1 MAQESDDN
9 TIGKRA
15 AHFRLRPRLTILVV
29 VFACIGAVLI
39 LLSLAEAVSGKTEVI
54 VVARNGELYAEI
66 NGRTTDV
73 PADKLDP
80 VRLNEFVL
88 PLLSDGSGNLR
99 SGAVEDSPGWQP
111 TMQNAFSFL
120 GVAGGWFQH
129 LQPAAR
135 WDDAKVGG
143 DGVARYILSNGR
155 GRAWLQLV
163 SGESGEGYAL
173 AVQPESRNMAWWRLE
188 RGVPVELLDSIS
200 YRPQGKSTVADLTSD
215 FVITLAAGGILLV
228 LALISALILSW
239 RKAGEGRE
247 GTNTA
252 VRPIAKAQGEQRGLL
267 GRLRDIASRRYMP
280 ALALFF
286 AGTVLSSVICLSV
299 LDGIPH
305 VQDEVAYI
313 FQGKIFAEGRWWVP
327 APEAS
332 AQEFFN
338 HEFIQMSEGR
348 WFGKYPPGY
357 PLLLAPGLW
366 AGLPWLINALGAGVS
381 LALVYMSGRL
391 MFNRRVGAWAA
402 LMGLI
407 SPWVLLM
414 SGSYMSH
421 PTGMMWSALFLFSLV
436 RMHSPFE
443 RDAGIPTDA
452 QGGRHKIRGSDLI
465 KWPLMGGGAIG
476 MLFIT
481 RQLTAVGIGLGA
493 AVWALGLLALDRG
506 RRMERL
512 LQLVMIVVGFVP
524 FLFLMLYDNRQ
535 LTGDWLDFPQNVD
548 SQLGFGPGIGSPQG
562 HTPAMGAFNVLLF
575 WRTLVP
581 LFNGWPA
588 PLAMAPIA
596 LGLFAW
602 VMDGSKRWVKWDV
615 LLWLCW
621 SCLVA
626 SYVFWWSSTTI
637 YGPRYWYEGMP
648 FLLLIAGRGVDVL
661 GKVAHRC
668 ALAVVP
674 NGRALA
680 SRLTWVVPGL
690 IAGMLSMYNLT
701 QTEPHQFGLYRGY
714 NDITPSALRKAEA
727 AHLSNA
733 LVFVQLRPP
742 PHSLRD
748 YGKVFFAND
757 PLLRGNIVYARD
769 LGREANLSLL
779 PMFSGRQP
787 YWLPLDGPP
796 VPGVGDT
803 DGP

>member
-1 MAQESDDN
+1 M
-9 TIGKRA
+9 
-15 AHFRLRPRLTILVV
+15 
-29 VFACIGAVLI
+29 
-39 LLSLAEAVSGKTEVI
+39 
-54 VVARNGELYAEI
+54 
-66 NGRTTDV
+66 
-73 PADKLDP
+73 
-80 VRLNEFVL
+80 
-88 PLLSDGSGNLR
+88 
-99 SGAVEDSPGWQP
+99 
-111 TMQNAFSFL
+111 
-120 GVAGGWFQH
+120 
-129 LQPAAR
+129 
-135 WDDAKVGG
+135 
-143 DGVARYILSNGR
+143 
-155 GRAWLQLV
+155 
-163 SGESGEGYAL
+163 
-173 AVQPESRNMAWWRLE
+173 
-188 RGVPVELLDSIS
+188 
-200 YRPQGKSTVADLTSD
+200 
-215 FVITLAAGGILLV
+215 
-228 LALISALILSW
+228 LALIIALTLSW
-239 RKAGEGRE
+239 RKATTKGNGGNE
-247 GTNTA
+247 TI
-252 VRPIAKAQGEQRGLL
+252 RPLGKAKGEQGGIM

-286 AGTVLSSVICLSV
+286 AGTILSSVICLGV

-327 APEAS
+327 APEAP

-357 PLLLAPGLW
+357 PLMLAPGLW
-366 AGLPWLINALGAGVS
+366 AGLPWLINALSAGVS
-381 LALVYMSGRL
+381 LALIYMSGRL

-402 LMGLI
+402 LTGLI

-421 PTGMMWSALFLFSLV
+421 PTGMMWSALFLFSLA
-436 RMHSPFE
+436 RMHSPPE
-443 RDAGIPTDA
+443 RDAGIPMDV
-452 QGGRHKIRGSDLI
+452 QGGLHKARRIDVI
-465 KWPLMGGGAIG
+465 IWPLLGGGAIG

-493 AVWALGLLALDRG
+493 AVWAVGLLAFEGDR
-506 RRMERL
+506 RLERL
-512 LQLVMIVVGFVP
+512 LQLGMIVAGFVP
-524 FLFLMLYDNRQ
+524 FLLLMLYDNRQ
-535 LTGDWLDFPQNVD
+535 LTGNWLDFPQNVD

-602 VMDGSKRWVKWDV
+602 VVDGSKRWVKWDV

-621 SCLVA
+621 FCLVA

-648 FLLLIAGRGVDVL
+648 FLLLVAGRGVDVL
-661 GKVAHRC
+661 GRVAHRC
-668 ALAVVP
+668 SLVLVP
-674 NGRALA
+674 RSRALA
-680 SRLTWVVPGL
+680 SRLTWVVPG
-690 IAGMLSMYNLT
+690 IIVGMLSIYNLI
-701 QTEPHQFGLYRGY
+701 QTEPHQFGLYQGY
-714 NDITPSALRKAEA
+714 NDITPTALRNAEA

-757 PLLRGNIVYARD
+757 PLLQGNIVYARD
-769 LGREANLSLL
+769 QGREANLSLL

-796 VPGVGDT
+796 VEGVGDT